1 MAVFLIN
8 FCGWPS
14 KIFHVLLKF
23 WWNHFLHLPENL
35 LLNRSIHYVFLKR
48 FSVTKLYTEFFLKLC
63 KNLFMWIAVSLV
75 IFTYLAKSHLVLNYQ
90 YVRKLFSLG
99 YICRYEFSFIKII
112 LINWWKLTFLY
123 QLFSKFRENVTWPM
137 KTKSAISAK
146 MFSKK
151 TPYGLCVESDNRAY
165 FWWLHNRFHKNNYMK
180 KSPGFNR
187 IVRHI

>member
-14 KIFHVLLKF
+14 KIFHDLLKF

-99 YICRYEFSFIKII
+99 YICRYGFSFIKII

-123 QLFSKFRENVTWPM
+123 QLFSKFRENVIWSM
-137 KTKSAISAK
+137 KAK
-146 MFSKK
+146 ICNIRENIFQENALWSL
-151 TPYGLCVESDNRAY
+151 YRN
-165 FWWLHNRFHKNNYMK
+165 W
-180 KSPGFNR
+180 
-187 IVRHI
+187 

>member
-1 MAVFLIN
+1 MESL
-8 FCGWPS
+8 
-14 KIFHVLLKF
+14 FHLL
-23 WWNHFLHLPENL
+23 ENL
-35 LLNRSIHYVFLKR
+35 LLNRSILLCLFKMFFCYQPIYRVFLKTLR
-48 FSVTKLYTEFFLKLC
+48 KSIFVDTCFF
-63 KNLFMWIAVSLV
+63 V
-75 IFTYLAKSHLVLNYQ
+75 IFTHLAKSHLILKNQ
-90 YVRKLFSLG
+90 YERKLFFLG
-99 YICRYEFSFIKII
+99 YISRHEFSFIKVI